1 MKISLNHNL
10 SFDKRVLDDPEID
23 DETKKN
29 YLFEMSQGFLCSET
43 IARLSEKEYFQIEEK
58 EEVISDKKDLGNIE
72 KQNHQQNFISPQQ
85 EVEISGK
92 LLEEDFEV
100 EEEPEEV
107 KKVEEEAPKSDFKC
121 PQCNSPVEPY
131 KDCMNPECKA
141 EIIWGDK

>member
-1 MKISLNHNL
+1 MGTKVKCPLCDSERIIYIANQKF
-10 SFDKRVLDDPEID
+10 FDCCHTRHSIIENKVVE
-23 DETKKN
+23 KK
-29 YLFEMSQGFLCSET
+29 SQAL
-43 IARLSEKEYFQIEEK
+43 LQNQ
-58 EEVISDKKDLGNIE
+58 EVINPKPASSPIE
-72 KQNHQQNFISPQQ
+72 AGEETPKEAPQ
-85 EVEISGK
+85 EV
-92 LLEEDFEV
+92 EDFEV

>member
-1 MKISLNHNL
+1 MGTKVKCPLCDSERIIYIANQKF
-10 SFDKRVLDDPEID
+10 FDCCHTRHSIIENKVVE
-23 DETKKN
+23 KK
-29 YLFEMSQGFLCSET
+29 SQTL
-43 IARLSEKEYFQIEEK
+43 LQNQ
-58 EEVISDKKDLGNIE
+58 EVISKPALKNPIKEAGKEIPKE
-72 KQNHQQNFISPQQ
+72 APQ
-85 EVEISGK
+85 ENEG
-92 LLEEDFEV
+92 FEV